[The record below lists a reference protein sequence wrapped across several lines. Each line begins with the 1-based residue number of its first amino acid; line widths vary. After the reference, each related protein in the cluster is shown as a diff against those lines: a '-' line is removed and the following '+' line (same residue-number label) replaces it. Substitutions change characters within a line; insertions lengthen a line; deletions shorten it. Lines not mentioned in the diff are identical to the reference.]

1 MILAV
6 YRGLTTLAAPALRL
20 MLRRRVARGKE
31 IADRLPERRGIDP
44 TPRPAGR
51 LLWLH
56 AASVGET
63 VSLLPV
69 LATLP
74 ADLAIL
80 LTTGTV
86 TSAALLERRLPELG
100 LADRVRHRFVPLD
113 VPRWVARFL
122 DHWRPDAAALVESE
136 IWPNLITAC
145 AARRIPLAL
154 VNARLSPSS
163 AANWARLPGLARTLF
178 GSFDRVLAQSAA
190 DAARLNALGAPA
202 SSVTGN
208 LKYAAPP
215 LPAGP
220 AELARLTTLLA
231 ARPAWLA
238 ASTHPGEDAPIRA
251 VHERL
256 APHYPGLLTI
266 IVPRHPERGPDVAAA
281 MAGLPVTRRALGE
294 DPPPTAGIYIA
305 DTLGE
310 LGLFYR
316 LAPIAFVGRSL
327 GAAGGQN
334 PLEPA
339 RLGAAVA
346 VGPAVHNFA
355 DIVPALAAAGALTQV
370 PDADALAAFVTRMLD
385 DPAARAAMGEAGRA
399 ASAPLT
405 DLPERIAAALVGMIG
420 GS

>member
-370 PDADALAAFVTRMLD
+370 PDADALAAFVARMLD

-420 GS
+420 GG